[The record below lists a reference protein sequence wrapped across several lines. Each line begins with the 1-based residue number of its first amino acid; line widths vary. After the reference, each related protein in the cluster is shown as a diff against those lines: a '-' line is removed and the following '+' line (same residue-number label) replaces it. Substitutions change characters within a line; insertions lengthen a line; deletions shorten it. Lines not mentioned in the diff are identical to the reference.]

1 MKGTGELAGVI
12 AALVL
17 LVIAFGSIVAAG
29 LPLAVA
35 LMGLAVGSAG
45 ITLLAATMDVSTS
58 APTVATMV
66 GLGVGIDYALL
77 LVTRHVEFL
86 GQGLPKQEAAGRAMA
101 TAGRSVVF
109 ASATVLISLMGLRLG
124 GLPTYST
131 FGYATAIAV
140 ISVMAA
146 AITLVPALCGLAGHR
161 LQPRK
166 VRKAPRTAWRVP
178 RRSR

>member
-1 MKGTGELAGVI
+1 MI

-17 LVIAFGSIVAAG
+17 LVIAFGSVVAAG

-45 ITLLAATMDVSTS
+45 ITLLAATMDVSTA

-86 GQGLPKQEAAGRAMA
+86 GQGLHKREAAGRAMA

-124 GLPTYST
+124 GLPSYST

-140 ISVMAA
+140 VSVMAA

-166 VRKAPRTAWRVP
+166 VRKGKAASL